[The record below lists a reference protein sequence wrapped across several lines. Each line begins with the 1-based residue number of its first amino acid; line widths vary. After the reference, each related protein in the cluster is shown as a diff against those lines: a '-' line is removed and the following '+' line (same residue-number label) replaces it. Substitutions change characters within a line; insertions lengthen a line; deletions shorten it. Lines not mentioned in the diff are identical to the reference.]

1 VAGATVERF
10 DFDARAV
17 ERWSRGDRRHLNWPV
32 VYVIDDMGAGSVPGA
47 RASVYVGESLSAA
60 TRMKQHLDAENKR
73 GLRTVRVVIDDEFNK
88 SVCLDLEAY
97 LIGLFSGDDAHRVI
111 NLNVGVRDA
120 DYFQR
125 EWYRQQFREVFEA
138 LRAEGLFSRSLP
150 EIENSS
156 LFKLS
161 PFKALSD
168 DQAVAVEG
176 ILEGLFQDLADG
188 TDSTIVIQ
196 GSPGTGKTVVA
207 IYLMKVLLDIA
218 RTYTDD
224 DVDQDG
230 LFVEFFASGYRDL
243 LHDFRIGL
251 VVPQQSLRASIKA
264 VFAKTPGLRPAM
276 VLSPFEVGKAT
287 ERYDLLIVDEAHR
300 LSQRANQPSG
310 PQNAMFRE
318 ITERLFGFDDV
329 TRTQLDWVRAQS
341 RHAVFLV
348 DGDQSVR
355 PADLPAV
362 AIERLVAEARGDARW
377 YPLMSQMR
385 VAAGADYVQY
395 VREVLTGRPGVR
407 PQTFEDYDLRFYD
420 DLGAMRDAVRRR
432 DDTHSLARLVAG
444 YAWDWVSK
452 KDATA
457 YDIAIDGVRLRWNSA
472 DKDWISSA
480 ASVDEVG
487 SIHTVQ
493 GYDLNYAGVIIGPEL
508 RYDPHTGRLF
518 VDRESYRDRKGKEN
532 NPTLGLTYTDDDL
545 LRYVVNIY
553 GVLLT
558 RGMLG
563 TYVYVCDPGLREYL
577 RAYVRRPVVT
587 SGIEARSTG

>member
-1 VAGATVERF
+1 MAGETIARF
-10 DFDARAV
+10 AFDSRAV
-17 ERWSRGDRRHLNWPV
+17 DRWSRADRRHMNWPV
-32 VYVIDDMGAGSVPGA
+32 VYVIDDQLATTKPGA
-47 RASVYVGESLSAA
+47 RTSVYVGESLSAA
-60 TRMKQHLDAENKR
+60 TRMRQHLDATNKQ
-73 GLRTVRVVIDDEFNK
+73 GLRTVRVIIDDEFNK

-125 EWYRQQFREVFEA
+125 ERYRRQFREVFEA

-150 EIENSS
+150 EIENSN

-161 PFKALSD
+161 PFKALSE

-176 ILEGLFQDLADG
+176 ILEGLFADLTADVG
-188 TDSTIVIQ
+188 RSIVIQ

-224 DVDQDG
+224 DIDQDG
-230 LFVEFFASGYRDL
+230 LFVDFFAAGYREL
-243 LHDFRIGL
+243 LHGFRIGL

-264 VFAKTPGLRPAM
+264 VFAKTPGLRPEM
-276 VLSPFEVGKAT
+276 VLSPFDVGKAT
-287 ERYDLLIVDEAHR
+287 DKYDLLIVDEAHR

-310 PQNAMFRE
+310 PQNQMFRH
-318 ITERLFGFDDV
+318 ITERLFGYDDV
-329 TRTQLDWVRAQS
+329 SRTQLDWIRAQS
-341 RHAVFLV
+341 KQAVFLV

-355 PADLPAV
+355 PADLPTA
-362 AIERLVAEARGDARW
+362 AIADLVSEARRDARW

-395 VREVLTGRPGVR
+395 VRDVLTGRPGLARQV
-407 PQTFEDYDLRFYD
+407 FEGYDLRFYD
-420 DLGAMRDAVRRR
+420 DLAAMRDAVRRR

-452 KDATA
+452 KDPTA
-457 YDIAIDGVRLRWNSA
+457 FDIIIGGVAMRWNSA
-472 DKDWISSA
+472 EKDWINSS

-493 GYDLNYAGVIIGPEL
+493 GYDLNYAGVIIGKEL
-508 RYDPHTGRLF
+508 RYDARSGRLL
-518 VDRESYRDRKGKEN
+518 VDRASYRDRKGKEN
-532 NPTLGLTYTDDDL
+532 NPTLGVRYSDEDL
-545 LRYVVNIY
+545 LRYIVNIY
-553 GVLLT
+553 SVLLT

-563 TYVYVCDPGLREYL
+563 TYVYVCDPELREYL
-577 RAYVRRPVVT
+577 RGFFSNVP
-587 SGIEARSTG
+587 G